1 MRYRPCRRV
10 TYTGG
15 DDAAFHARYKDGMGI
30 KVKKRKNDTA
40 GRGLVTRVP
49 GSHLQRV
56 MMAYSQEQ
64 RLDISPRCTKTDS
77 PGAHSYCPPFFPKVV
92 LLPGHAPPQRAN
104 GADARVAMTRQNV
117 TEAIV
122 MEMLCVDS
130 RQFSNVITAANPC
143 RGAVCPQL
151 LLRRCLLPFC
161 IFRAGRARKRPLT
174 TTSYQTT
181 PRYSI

>member
-1 MRYRPCRRV
+1 VGQPGHRQSSDSARCRDATSCWSHAEQSCAPARVRYRPCRRM

-15 DDAAFHARYKDGMGI
+15 NDAAFHARYEDGMGI

-130 RQFSNVITAANPC
+130 RQFSNVEGNA
-143 RGAVCPQL
+143 
-151 LLRRCLLPFC
+151 
-161 IFRAGRARKRPLT
+161 
-174 TTSYQTT
+174 
-181 PRYSI
+181 